1 MNVTLVKELY
11 EEINALPIVDIH
23 THVNWKT
30 GTARNIG
37 EILSYHYYTELTNSA
52 RLRWRSACPLTIP
65 RELTRLVYPK
75 LEYIR
80 NTVQYDWLMTIS
92 REFLGIEAQEWEID
106 DNWEAIFDRSVEV
119 MDRPGW
125 AEELIAQADIVR
137 VFLTNQ
143 YDEDLEG
150 LDTSFLRALPAHRAL
165 CALDGPR
172 SGSAGAGPFPG
183 PEHPHR
189 GDFRAVIA
197 RTFEKFVAP
206 RHGVCSHV
214 HPDEL

>member
-1 MNVTLVKELY
+1 MNMTLVRELY

-23 THVNWKT
+23 THVNWKS

-52 RLRWRSACPLTIP
+52 AHDGQPLPFDDP

-92 REFLGIEAQEWEID
+92 REYLGIDAQEWEID

-119 MDRPGW
+119 MDRADW
-125 AEELIAQADIVR
+125 AEELTESELQ
-137 VFLTNQ
+137 
-143 YDEDLEG
+143 
-150 LDTSFLRALPAHRAL
+150 SLRDPRNWIRPVTALAAGGVATGAL
-165 CALDGPR
+165 ILVGFRRR
-172 SGSAGAGPFPG
+172 SRF
-183 PEHPHR
+183 R
-189 GDFRAVIA
+189 G
-197 RTFEKFVAP
+197 
-206 RHGVCSHV
+206 
-214 HPDEL
+214 